1 MSDIKRLGTYE
12 FCRYEMEQMFFIFF
26 NDSKSLD
33 NSIAQG
39 RIKSTLRTQAN
50 VQCTDL
56 VSGPGRKGRTMNSTK
71 RV

>member
-1 MSDIKRLGTYE
+1 MA
-12 FCRYEMEQMFFIFF
+12 QFFFFFF

-39 RIKSTLRTQAN
+39 RIKSTLCTQAN

-56 VSGPGRKGRTMNSTK
+56 VSGLGRKGRTMNSTK
-71 RV
+71 KV